1 MSGDTEIESKT
12 GYHHGELPA
21 TLMALAMQHIEAG
34 GTEKLSLRALAREA
48 GVSPTAPYRHFPT
61 KQCLLAALA
70 TQGFEQLHERTLK
83 ALHSGGSTDERFIQL
98 GEAYI
103 SFALENP
110 TAYRLMFGSVLGD
123 FSEYEMLRV
132 AAEGSYQPV
141 QELLQELIDDK
152 NLSQDVVLLGGV
164 VWSGVHGMASLLIN
178 DMDKGGSGHVTRPG
192 QSVRA
197 LRSNLRASLQLMFAN
212 LVGGSASDLS
222 A

>member
-1 MSGDTEIESKT
+1 MNSNTEIESRD

-70 TQGFEQLHERTLK
+70 TQGFEQLHERTLQ
-83 ALHSGGSTDERFIQL
+83 ACQSGGSTEERFIRL
-98 GEAYI
+98 GETYI
-103 SFALENP
+103 GFALENP

-123 FSEYEMLRV
+123 FSEYEMLRL
-132 AAEGSYQPV
+132 ASERSYQPV
-141 QELLQELIDDK
+141 QALLQELIEEK
-152 NLSQDVVLLGGV
+152 NLAQDVALLGGV

-178 DMDKGGSGHVTRPG
+178 DMDKGTSHPVTSPRE
-192 QSVRA
+192 SVRA
-197 LRSNLRASLQLMFAN
+197 MRNNLRASIQLMFAS
-212 LVGGSASDLS
+212 LVGGSIGDLS
-222 A
+222 V

>member
-1 MSGDTEIESKT
+1 MSSDTEVESKG

-21 TLMALAMQHIEAG
+21 TLMSLAMEHIEAG

-83 ALHSGGSTDERFIQL
+83 AFQSGGSTDERFIKL
-98 GEAYI
+98 GETYVG
-103 SFALENP
+103 FALENP

-132 AAEGSYQPV
+132 ASERSYQPV
-141 QELLQELIDDK
+141 QELLQELIDEK
-152 NLSQDVVLLGGV
+152 NLAQDVALLGGV
-164 VWSGVHGMASLLIN
+164 VWAGVHGMASLLIN
-178 DMDKGGSGHVTRPG
+178 DMDKETTHSVSRPRE
-192 QSVRA
+192 SVRA
-197 LRSNLRASLQLMFAN
+197 LSSDLRRSIQLMFAN
-212 LVGGSASDLS
+212 LVGNSGQRSV
-222 A
+222 